1 MARKEETIE
10 DILDRMDDDIM
21 SIRDKIENQDEEDFE
36 GEEDYSDSGDWDSEF
51 EDSEESK

>member
-21 SIRDKIENQDEEDFE
+21 SIRDKIENQDDEGFDDEEETDVEED
-36 GEEDYSDSGDWDSEF
+36 DSDPDGW
-51 EDSEESK
+51 

>member
-21 SIRDKIENQDEEDFE
+21 SIRDKIENQDDEGFDDEEDIDV
-36 GEEDYSDSGDWDSEF
+36 EEDDSDSDGW
-51 EDSEESK
+51 

>member
-21 SIRDKIENQDEEDFE
+21 SIRDKIENQDDEGFDDEEDTDV
-36 GEEDYSDSGDWDSEF
+36 EEDDSDPDGW
-51 EDSEESK
+51 

>member
-21 SIRDKIENQDEEDFE
+21 SIRDKIANQDDEGFDDEEDTDV
-36 GEEDYSDSGDWDSEF
+36 EEDDSDPDGW
-51 EDSEESK
+51 